1 MDVCYACMGVGVGMG
16 VGVDVDAR
24 VCICDTIICAMF
36 NFVFACVTQQYVQ
49 YLVFVSQ
56 YPM

>member
-1 MDVCYACMGVGVGMG
+1 MGVGVGMG

-36 NFVFACVTQQYVQ
+36 NFVFACVTQQYNNICKIYILCLHV
-49 YLVFVSQ
+49 
-56 YPM
+56 